1 VLIVVGDKRPTMDA
15 QLDLNFLDSVL
26 LPFGIFKH
34 WVFFFSIFLGVECEI
49 EGLREVWEVL

>member
-34 WVFFFSIFLGVECEI
+34 
-49 EGLREVWEVL
+49 